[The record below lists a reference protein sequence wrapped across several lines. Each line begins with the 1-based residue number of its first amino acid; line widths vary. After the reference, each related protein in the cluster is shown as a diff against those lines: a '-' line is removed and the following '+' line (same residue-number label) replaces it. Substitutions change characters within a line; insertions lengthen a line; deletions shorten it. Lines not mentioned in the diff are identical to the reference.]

1 MFKINTCILYL
12 SLSVLFLNFISQ
24 TCFIKYKNILILK
37 DRYFL
42 GNVCSLSSMKT
53 QTNQCTWSFPFVVT
67 CKWWSCLS
75 LVLHI
80 TKV

>member
-12 SLSVLFLNFISQ
+12 SLSFLFLNFISQ
-24 TCFIKYKNILILK
+24 TCFIKYKTILTLK

-53 QTNQCTWSFPFVVT
+53 QTNQCTCSFPFVVT

-80 TKV
+80 S